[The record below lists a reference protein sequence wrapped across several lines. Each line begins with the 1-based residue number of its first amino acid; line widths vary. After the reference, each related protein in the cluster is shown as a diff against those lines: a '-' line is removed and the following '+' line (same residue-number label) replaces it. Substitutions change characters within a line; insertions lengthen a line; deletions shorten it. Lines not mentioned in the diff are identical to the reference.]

1 MLEQILAFVAVK
13 QNKSAATSPTKRMK
27 RILVAE
33 TGTREIAQPEADR
46 HVAL

>member
-27 RILVAE
+27 RILAVE
-33 TGTREIAQPEADR
+33 TGRGEIAQPETDR
-46 HVAL
+46 HIAL